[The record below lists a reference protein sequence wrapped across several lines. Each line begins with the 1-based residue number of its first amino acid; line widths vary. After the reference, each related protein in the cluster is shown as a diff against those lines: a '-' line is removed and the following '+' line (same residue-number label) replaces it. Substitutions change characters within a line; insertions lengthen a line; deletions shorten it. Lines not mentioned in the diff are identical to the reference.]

1 MLRAIVVAAL
11 TGLVLAANPCTVI
24 AATRIVPDQFS
35 TIQGAMVASAANGD
49 TVLVRAG
56 TYMEAVNYLGKNVV
70 LKSMNGP
77 EVTIID
83 AADRGVSA
91 VYMEGLSSGAR
102 LEGFTIMHGVG
113 SVNGPA
119 SGGGGVHSSESHG
132 AGPIIEGNW
141 VKDNTASYG
150 GGILIWGPARVL
162 RNRITN
168 NQAVT
173 TGGGIS
179 AHHIEVGTDVQEI
192 SENEIFGNRTAGGVN
207 QQGGGLMMNHLQV
220 AFVTRNVIACNES
233 DRGGGCYI
241 NRGPSGRFI
250 ENNTVFAN
258 WGRNGVGGMHLL
270 LRSDY
275 PPLEL
280 TKNAIVFNFG
290 GGVECQFIL
299 LNGTVGAECND
310 IFGNNPDIVGEECGE
325 VIGVNNN
332 FREDPL
338 FGSTLG
344 CPPADNAFCLTDESP
359 LLPENSPPGC
369 GLIGARGLCSQIG
382 IADETSAPEADG
394 NRVSSQPN
402 PFATRTTLVIDL
414 VSAAEVELR
423 ITSALGRVVAEQS
436 LGSLHA
442 GRHRWTWDGGDAEG
456 RKAPAGVYYAD
467 VRMGGRSVV
476 TRLMILR

>member
-1 MLRAIVVAAL
+1 MSARTASLVSLLVMGLLSKNSVA
-11 TGLVLAANPCTVI
+11 T
-24 AATRIVPDQFS
+24 TRIVPDQFP
-35 TIQGAMVASAANGD
+35 TVQAAMVASSPSGD
-49 TVLVRAG
+49 SVLVRPG
-56 TYMEAVNYLGKNVV
+56 TYMEAVNYLGKDIV
-70 LKSMNGP
+70 LKSMSGP

-83 AADRGVSA
+83 AAGRGAAA
-91 VYMEGLSSGAR
+91 VYMQGLGSGAR

-113 SVNGPA
+113 SVNGLA

-132 AGPIIEGNW
+132 AGPTIEGNW
-141 VKDNTASYG
+141 IKDNTASYG
-150 GGILIWGPARVL
+150 GGILIWGPAQVL
-162 RNRITN
+162 RNRVTN
-168 NQAVT
+168 NQAVVH
-173 TGGGIS
+173 GGGIA
-179 AHHIEVGTDVQEI
+179 AHHVEVGTDVQVI

-207 QQGGGLMMNHLQV
+207 QQGGGLQVSHLQV

-233 DRGGGCYI
+233 DRAGGCYF
-241 NRGPSGRFI
+241 NGGPSGRFI
-250 ENNTVFAN
+250 ENNTIFAN
-258 WGRNGVGGMHLL
+258 WGRSGVGGVFLL
-270 LRSDY
+270 MNASY

-290 GGVECQFIL
+290 GGVECQFQG

-310 IFGNNPDIVGEECGE
+310 IFGNNPDIVGDECGD

-332 FREDPL
+332 IREDPL
-338 FGSTLG
+338 FGSTLS
-344 CPPADNAFCLTDESP
+344 CPPPDGAFCLTHDSP

-382 IADETSAPEADG
+382 IADETPAPGADG

-414 VSAAEVELR
+414 VSPADIDLR
-423 ITSALGRVVAEQS
+423 ITSAMGRVVAEQS

-442 GRHRWTWDGGDAEG
+442 GRHRWTWDGRDTEG
-456 RKAPAGVYYAD
+456 HEAPAGVYYAE